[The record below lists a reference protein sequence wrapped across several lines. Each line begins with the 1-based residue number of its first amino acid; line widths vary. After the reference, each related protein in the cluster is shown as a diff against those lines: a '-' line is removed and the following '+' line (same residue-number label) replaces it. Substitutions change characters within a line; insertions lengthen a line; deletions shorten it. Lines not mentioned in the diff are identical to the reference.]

1 MYPDAK
7 NLLHAVPIGYYST
20 SLDCR
25 TAAWAAV
32 NLAGLDETATYE
44 CGKNCRTLGG
54 GTGGSDDLRICEE
67 VFEHPPVDGA
77 LMLSDIAAFVRR
89 HVWIDER
96 SVDALALWAVMTWIH
111 ERLEISTFA
120 NLTSATMRCGK
131 SLLVEV
137 LHELVYRPVPF
148 SGQVTA
154 AVLFRMVE
162 AHAPTLML
170 DEADTYIREDGTL
183 RSVVN
188 GSQRRRLA
196 YVWRCVEPDFEPRR
210 FRTFCP
216 KLMAGIGGIPD
227 TILDRSLVVRLQRKP
242 ATERLTP
249 WRERDPEAVK
259 AMRGQIAR
267 WTGDHAGRIV
277 AAGSAVVFPDA
288 LHDRARDAWESLLAI
303 GDTAGGEW
311 VGRDGRAWK
320 ACEHFAATSEGGE
333 GGAREML
340 LADLHAIFEADGW
353 SEAIPSATIVERLVA
368 MESRPW
374 PEWKRGKAISVR
386 QLASL
391 LRPFDVHPR
400 NHRGTA
406 GQSKAYFRDALRP
419 VFDAYLPGTG
429 EGMYPL
435 RVCNRYAIL
444 MP

>member
-1 MYPDAK
+1 MLTETGQALTRAGSASKRRLRGAAAGALMALTLCAQAHDEGDPRDLWEGYVYPDAK

-20 SLDCR
+20 SLDCG

-96 SVDALALWAVMTWIH
+96 SADALALWAVMTWIH

-120 NLTSATMRCGK
+120 NLTSATKRCGK

-170 DEADTYIREDGTL
+170 DEADTYIREDETL
-183 RSVVN
+183 RGVVN

-196 YVWRCVEPDFEPRR
+196 YIWRCVEN
-210 FRTFCP
+210 
-216 KLMAGIGGIPD
+216 G
-227 TILDRSLVVRLQRKP
+227 
-242 ATERLTP
+242 
-249 WRERDPEAVK
+249 
-259 AMRGQIAR
+259 
-267 WTGDHAGRIV
+267 V
-277 AAGSAVVFPDA
+277 AS
-288 LHDRARDAWESLLAI
+288 
-303 GDTAGGEW
+303 
-311 VGRDGRAWK
+311 
-320 ACEHFAATSEGGE
+320 
-333 GGAREML
+333 
-340 LADLHAIFEADGW
+340 
-353 SEAIPSATIVERLVA
+353 
-368 MESRPW
+368 
-374 PEWKRGKAISVR
+374 
-386 QLASL
+386 
-391 LRPFDVHPR
+391 VHPL
-400 NHRGTA
+400 
-406 GQSKAYFRDALRP
+406 FRRL
-419 VFDAYLPGTG
+419 YT
-429 EGMYPL
+429 
-435 RVCNRYAIL
+435 
-444 MP
+444 